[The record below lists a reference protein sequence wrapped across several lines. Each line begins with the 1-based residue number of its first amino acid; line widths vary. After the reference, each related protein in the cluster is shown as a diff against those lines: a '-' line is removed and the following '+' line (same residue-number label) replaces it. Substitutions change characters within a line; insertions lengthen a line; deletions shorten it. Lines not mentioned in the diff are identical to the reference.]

1 MQTVSLAIQSQADE
15 TDVEERAGKFL
26 EKYLEKINT
35 LANNPWYALS
45 CSVAPHPL

>member
-1 MQTVSLAIQSQADE
+1 MQTVSLAILSQADE

-45 CSVAPHPL
+45 CNVAPPPL